1 MSRSRNRSNGIIDKA
16 PPDVKE
22 TVDQM
27 LMTGCTYRQI
37 VDYLADN
44 NITLSQQSVCRYARK
59 FAASVE
65 MLRAAQDNMA
75 AITSIMDEYPDLDIT
90 EALSRLAS
98 QDILQAIVDV
108 PAKGWSCIPPDKLL
122 KQATALV
129 RAVQYKRRVDH
140 SIADDTSKALD
151 ANKTALFDVLS
162 KRAPALYRQ
171 VVSAIEDAKKEGT

>member
-1 MSRSRNRSNGIIDKA
+1 MSRRRNRSNGIIDKS

-27 LMTGCTYRQI
+27 LMTGCTYKQI
-37 VDYLADN
+37 VQYLSDN

-90 EALSRLAS
+90 EAISRLAS
-98 QDILQAIVDV
+98 QNILQAIVEM
-108 PAKGWSCIPPDKLL
+108 PPEAWGTISPKELL
-122 KQATALV
+122 KQATALT

-140 SIADDTSKALD
+140 SIADDTAKALD
-151 ANKTALFDVLS
+151 ANKTALFDVLA
-162 KRAPALYRQ
+162 KRDPDLYRQ
-171 VVSAIEDAKKEGT
+171 VVAAIEDAKKEGA

>member
-1 MSRSRNRSNGIIDKA
+1 MSRRRNRSNGIIDKA

-65 MLRAAQDNMA
+65 MLRAAQDN
-75 AITSIMDEYPDLDIT
+75 I
-90 EALSRLAS
+90 
-98 QDILQAIVDV
+98 DV
-108 PAKGWSCIPPDKLL
+108 
-122 KQATALV
+122 
-129 RAVQYKRRVDH
+129 YKRQGTENIYLLLPGHCRLLVW
-140 SIADDTSKALD
+140 
-151 ANKTALFDVLS
+151 
-162 KRAPALYRQ
+162 
-171 VVSAIEDAKKEGT
+171 EGFCLQD